1 MKKINKTR
9 HTLLPLAAALV
20 CLLAA
25 GCEKKENPICDWEW
39 WRSVEVEESGVCTK
53 IQISWQT
60 GQLNLFPMQRSDIDA
75 GSAINLQ
82 FHMSGDTLTIDTQP
96 YLVSFKV
103 THPSDS
109 SMLWTP
115 CGIRLNDTENP
126 NYLFIRT
133 NPIEL

>member
-1 MKKINKTR
+1 MKKINKTK
-9 HTLLPLAAALV
+9 HILLPLAAALA
-20 CLLAA
+20 CLMAV
-25 GCEKKENPICDWEW
+25 GCEEKENNICDWEW
-39 WRSVEVEESGVCTK
+39 WRSIDVEESGVYTK

-60 GQLNLFPMQRSDIDA
+60 GQLNLFSLQRNDIDS
-75 GSAINLQ
+75 GNAINLQ

-115 CGIRLNDTENP
+115 CGNRLHGTQNP